1 MTTKHTPG
9 PWVAMDVRDG
19 RGNPCAFSVWPNRKF
34 ATYERRGAH
43 NQICRTPDGLTPE
56 NKANAHLISAAPEM
70 LAALLDVE
78 ALLTKVA
85 QDMNGPDFD
94 MTQEAAPAWWLG
106 NVGSARNKAIEAI
119 RKAKGES

>member
-1 MTTKHTPG
+1 MKIEHSSG
-9 PWVAMDVRDG
+9 PWMVEPKQDLGYPVVSHCGWNSRHDRRVICVARGYKDVNEDLK
-19 RGNPCAFSVWPNRKF
+19 S
-34 ATYERRGAH
+34 
-43 NQICRTPDGLTPE
+43 I
-56 NKANAHLISAAPEM
+56 ANARLISAAPEM

-85 QDMNGPDFD
+85 QDMNDPDFD

-119 RKAKGES
+119 RKAIGES